1 MSSKMMTIGRS
12 SSDIK
17 ITATKDD
24 LFGQW
29 FVEYFYKPCLGLPSR
44 QLDGNFGWA
53 TFTYAEFRDSVSIA
67 SHMYKRFDSLYR
79 KGMFRKVLTNEEID
93 EQLSQAVFG

>member
-1 MSSKMMTIGRS
+1 MSSKIMRIGRS

-29 FVEYFYKPCLGLPSR
+29 FIEYSYKPCMGLPSR
-44 QLDGNFGWA
+44 QPDGNFGWP

-67 SHMYKRFDSLYR
+67 SHMYKRFDSLYSQ
-79 KGMFRKVLTNEEID
+79 GVFRKVLTNEEID
-93 EQLSQAVFG
+93 EQLLQAVFG